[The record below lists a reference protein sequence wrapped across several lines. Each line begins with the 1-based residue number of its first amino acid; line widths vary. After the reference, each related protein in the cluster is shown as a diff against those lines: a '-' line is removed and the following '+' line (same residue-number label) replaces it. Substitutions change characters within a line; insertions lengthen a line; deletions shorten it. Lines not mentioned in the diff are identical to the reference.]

1 MKNRTTTPGAPQVV
15 RGSPA
20 DGDGPTPD
28 SDCPTPDGDGP
39 TPDGDGPTSAAAH
52 GEPGPGPDTRA
63 VAAARAELLTH
74 RLDPGHGTCAGC
86 GRPSPCTTANEAAAV
101 VVAGGAWN
109 SLPFEAPP
117 AAWRA
122 GAGGD
127 RGSVLTRARTLLAR
141 ALGSL
146 GRSTR

>member
-20 DGDGPTPD
+20 DGDGPAP
-28 SDCPTPDGDGP
+28 
-39 TPDGDGPTSAAAH
+39 AAAH
-52 GEPGPGPDTRA
+52 GEPGPGPDARA

-127 RGSVLTRARTLLAR
+127 RGSVLARARTLPARARTLLVR
-141 ALGSL
+141 ALGSLGGLGSL